1 MADIAEHKGIVTEV
15 TDDLVRVKIE
25 SVSACAAC
33 HAKGLCSMSDK
44 TDKIIDVKRSQLQNE
59 YHVGDE
65 VTVVAS
71 SGKGLL
77 AVVFAYIIPAIVAI
91 AAIAICIALGAN
103 ELISSLAAIGLIA
116 VYYFVLYLFRSK
128 LNKAFVFS
136 INEEDS
142 GF

>member
-44 TDKIIDVKRSQLQNE
+44 TDKIIDVKRSQLQKE

-77 AVVFAYIIPAIVAI
+77 AVVFAYIIPAIVAV
-91 AAIAICIALGAN
+91 AAIAVTLSVGAN
-103 ELISSLAAIGLIA
+103 ELMASVVAIALVA
-116 VYYFVLYLFRSK
+116 VYYFVLYLLRDK
-128 LNKAFVFS
+128 LNKKFVFS
-136 INEEDS
+136 IEE
-142 GF
+142 

>member
-1 MADIAEHKGIVTEV
+1 MADIAEHKGIVIEV
-15 TDDLVRVKIE
+15 TDDTVMVRIE

-44 TDKIIDVKRSQLQNE
+44 TDKIIEVKRSTLKREHQ
-59 YHVGDE
+59 VGDE

-77 AVVFAYIIPAIVAI
+77 AVVFAYITPALVAV
-91 AAIAICIALGAN
+91 AAIAVMLSVGAN
-103 ELISSLAAIGLIA
+103 ELVSSLVAIALVA

-128 LNKAFVFS
+128 LNRTFVFG
-136 INEEDS
+136 IKE
-142 GF
+142 

>member
-15 TDDLVRVKIE
+15 TDDIVRVKIE
-25 SVSACAAC
+25 SMSACAAC
-33 HAKGLCSMSDK
+33 HAKTMCSLSDK
-44 TDKIIDVKRSQLQNE
+44 TDKIIDVKRSQLKNE

-77 AVVFAYIIPAIVAI
+77 AVFFAYITPALVAV
-91 AAIAICIALGAN
+91 AAIAICMALGAN
-103 ELISSLAAIGLIA
+103 ELVSSLVAIALVA

-128 LNKAFVFS
+128 LNKTFVFG
-136 INEEDS
+136 IKE
-142 GF
+142 

>member
-1 MADIAEHKGIVTEV
+1 MADIAEHKGIVIEV
-15 TDDLVRVKIE
+15 TDDNVMVRIE

-44 TDKIIDVKRSQLQNE
+44 TDKIIEVKRSTLKREHQ
-59 YHVGDE
+59 VGDE

-77 AVVFAYIIPAIVAI
+77 AVVFAYITPALVAV
-91 AAIAICIALGAN
+91 AAIAVMLSVGAN
-103 ELISSLAAIGLIA
+103 ELVSSLVAIALVA

-128 LNKAFVFS
+128 LNRTFVFG
-136 INEEDS
+136 IKE
-142 GF
+142 

>member
-1 MADIAEHKGIVTEV
+1 MADIAEHKGIVTQV

-44 TDKIIDVKRSQLQNE
+44 TDKIIDVKRSQLQKE

-77 AVVFAYIIPAIVAI
+77 AVVFAYIIPALVAV
-91 AAIAICIALGAN
+91 AAVAVMLSVGAN
-103 ELISSLAAIGLIA
+103 ELVSSVVAIALVA

-128 LNKAFVFS
+128 LNKKFTFS
-136 INEEDS
+136 IEE
-142 GF
+142 

>member
-44 TDKIIDVKRSQLQNE
+44 TDKIIDVKRSQLKNE

-77 AVVFAYIIPAIVAI
+77 AVVFAYIIPALVAVAAIAVMLSVDANELMASVVAI
-91 AAIAICIALGAN
+91 ALV
-103 ELISSLAAIGLIA
+103 A
-116 VYYFVLYLFRSK
+116 VYYFVLYLLRDK
-128 LNKAFVFS
+128 LNKKFVFS
-136 INEEDS
+136 IEE
-142 GF
+142 

>member
-1 MADIAEHKGIVTEV
+1 MADIAEHKGIVIEV
-15 TDDLVRVKIE
+15 TDDTVMVRIE

-44 TDKIIDVKRSQLQNE
+44 TDKIIEVKRSTLKREHQ
-59 YHVGDE
+59 VGDE

-77 AVVFAYIIPAIVAI
+77 AVVFAYITPALVAV
-91 AAIAICIALGAN
+91 AAIAVMLSVGAN
-103 ELISSLAAIGLIA
+103 ELVSSLVAIVLVA

-128 LNKAFVFS
+128 LNRTFVFG
-136 INEEDS
+136 IKE
-142 GF
+142 

>member
-1 MADIAEHKGIVTEV
+1 MADIAEHKGIVIEV
-15 TDDLVRVKIE
+15 TDDIVMVRIE

-44 TDKIIDVKRSQLQNE
+44 TDKIIEVKRSTLKREHQ
-59 YHVGDE
+59 VGDE

-77 AVVFAYIIPAIVAI
+77 AVVFAYITPALVAV
-91 AAIAICIALGAN
+91 AAIAVMLSVGAN
-103 ELISSLAAIGLIA
+103 ELVSSLVAIALVA

-128 LNKAFVFS
+128 LNRTFVFG
-136 INEEDS
+136 IKE
-142 GF
+142 

>member
-15 TDDLVRVKIE
+15 TDELVRVKIE

-44 TDKIIDVKRSQLQNE
+44 TDKIIDVKRSQLQKE
-59 YHVGDE
+59 YRVGDE

-77 AVVFAYIIPAIVAI
+77 AVVFAYIIPALVAV
-91 AAIAICIALGAN
+91 AAVAVMLSAGAN
-103 ELISSLAAIGLIA
+103 ELVSSAVAIALVA

-128 LNKAFVFS
+128 LNKKFTFS
-136 INEEDS
+136 IEE
-142 GF
+142 

>member
-44 TDKIIDVKRSQLQNE
+44 TDKIIDVKRSQLKNE

-77 AVVFAYIIPAIVAI
+77 AVVFAYIIPAIVAV
-91 AAIAICIALGAN
+91 AAIAVMLSVGAN
-103 ELISSLAAIGLIA
+103 ELMASVVAIALVA
-116 VYYFVLYLFRSK
+116 VYYFVLYLLRDK
-128 LNKAFVFS
+128 LNKKFVFS
-136 INEEDS
+136 IEE
-142 GF
+142 

>member
-1 MADIAEHKGIVTEV
+1 MADIAEHKGIIIEV
-15 TDDLVRVKIE
+15 TDDTVMVRIE

-44 TDKIIDVKRSQLQNE
+44 TDKIIEVKRSTLKREHQ
-59 YHVGDE
+59 VGDE

-77 AVVFAYIIPAIVAI
+77 AVVFAYITPALVAV
-91 AAIAICIALGAN
+91 AAIAVMLSVGAN
-103 ELISSLAAIGLIA
+103 ELVSSLVAIALVA

-128 LNKAFVFS
+128 LNRTFVFG
-136 INEEDS
+136 IKE
-142 GF
+142 

>member
-44 TDKIIDVKRSQLQNE
+44 TDKIIDVKGSQLKNE

-77 AVVFAYIIPAIVAI
+77 AVVFAYIIPAIVAV
-91 AAIAICIALGAN
+91 AAIAVMLSVGAN
-103 ELISSLAAIGLIA
+103 EPMASLVAIALVA
-116 VYYFVLYLFRSK
+116 VYYFVLYLLRDK
-128 LNKAFVFS
+128 LNKKFVFS
-136 INEEDS
+136 IEE
-142 GF
+142 

>member
-1 MADIAEHKGIVTEV
+1 MADIAEHKGIVAEV

-44 TDKIIDVKRSQLQNE
+44 TDKIIDVKRSQLKNE

-77 AVVFAYIIPAIVAI
+77 AVVFAYIIPAIVAV
-91 AAIAICIALGAN
+91 AAIAVMLSVGAN
-103 ELISSLAAIGLIA
+103 ELMASVVAIALVA
-116 VYYFVLYLFRSK
+116 VYYFVLYLLRDK
-128 LNKAFVFS
+128 LNKKFVFT
-136 INEEDS
+136 IEE
-142 GF
+142 

>member
-44 TDKIIDVKRSQLQNE
+44 TDKIIDVKRSQLKNE
-59 YHVGDE
+59 YHVGDA

-77 AVVFAYIIPAIVAI
+77 AVVLAYLVPAVVAV
-91 AAIAICIALGAN
+91 AAVALMLWAGAN
-103 ELISSLAAIGLIA
+103 ELVASVVAIALVA
-116 VYYFVLYLFRSK
+116 VYYFILYLLRDK
-128 LNKAFVFS
+128 LNKKFVFT
-136 INEEDS
+136 IEE
-142 GF
+142 

>member
-44 TDKIIDVKRSQLQNE
+44 TDKIIDVKRSQLKNE

-77 AVVFAYIIPAIVAI
+77 AVVFAYIIPAIVAV
-91 AAIAICIALGAN
+91 AAIAVMLSVGAN
-103 ELISSLAAIGLIA
+103 ELMASVVAIALVA
-116 VYYFVLYLFRSK
+116 VYYFVLYLLRDK
-128 LNKAFVFS
+128 LNKKFVFT
-136 INEEDS
+136 IEE
-142 GF
+142 

>member
-44 TDKIIDVKRSQLQNE
+44 TDKIIDVKRSQLQKE
-59 YHVGDE
+59 YRVGDE

-77 AVVFAYIIPAIVAI
+77 AVVFAYIIPALVAV
-91 AAIAICIALGAN
+91 AAVAVMLSAGAN
-103 ELISSLAAIGLIA
+103 ELVSSAVAIALVA

-128 LNKAFVFS
+128 LNKKFTFS
-136 INEEDS
+136 IEE
-142 GF
+142 

>member
-1 MADIAEHKGIVTEV
+1 MTDIAEHKGIVTEI

-25 SVSACAAC
+25 SASACASC

-44 TDKIIDVKRSQLQNE
+44 TDKIIDVKRTLLQKE

-77 AVVFAYIIPAIVAI
+77 AVVFAYIIPALVVV
-91 AAIAICIALGAN
+91 AAIAVMLAVGASELVASVVALA
-103 ELISSLAAIGLIA
+103 LVA
-116 VYYFVLYLFRSK
+116 VYYFILYLLRSK
-128 LNKAFVFS
+128 LNKKFVFS
-136 INEEDS
+136 IVE
-142 GF
+142 

>member
-15 TDDLVRVKIE
+15 TDGLVRVKIE
-25 SVSACAAC
+25 SASACASC

-44 TDKIIDVKRSQLQNE
+44 TDKIIDVKRALLQKE

-77 AVVFAYIIPAIVAI
+77 AVVFAYIIPALVVVAAIAVMLAVGASELVASVVAI
-91 AAIAICIALGAN
+91 ALV
-103 ELISSLAAIGLIA
+103 A
-116 VYYFVLYLFRSK
+116 VYYFILYLLRSK
-128 LNKAFVFS
+128 LNKKFVFS
-136 INEEDS
+136 IVE
-142 GF
+142 

>member
-1 MADIAEHKGIVTEV
+1 MADIAEHKGIVTQV

-44 TDKIIDVKRSQLQNE
+44 TDKIIDVKRSQLQKE
-59 YHVGDE
+59 YRVGDE

-77 AVVFAYIIPAIVAI
+77 AVVFAYIIPALVAV
-91 AAIAICIALGAN
+91 AAVAVMLSTGAN
-103 ELISSLAAIGLIA
+103 ELVSSAVAIALVA
-116 VYYFVLYLFRSK
+116 VYYFVLYLFRSR
-128 LNKAFVFS
+128 LNKKFTFS
-136 INEEDS
+136 IEE
-142 GF
+142 

>member
-44 TDKIIDVKRSQLQNE
+44 TDKIIDVKRSQLKKE

-77 AVVFAYIIPAIVAI
+77 AVVFAYIIPAIVAV
-91 AAIAICIALGAN
+91 AAIAVMLSVGAN
-103 ELISSLAAIGLIA
+103 ELMASVVAIALVA
-116 VYYFVLYLFRSK
+116 VYYFVLYLLRDK
-128 LNKAFVFS
+128 LNKKFVFS
-136 INEEDS
+136 IEE
-142 GF
+142 

>member
-1 MADIAEHKGIVTEV
+1 
-15 TDDLVRVKIE
+15 
-25 SVSACAAC
+25 
-33 HAKGLCSMSDK
+33 MSDK